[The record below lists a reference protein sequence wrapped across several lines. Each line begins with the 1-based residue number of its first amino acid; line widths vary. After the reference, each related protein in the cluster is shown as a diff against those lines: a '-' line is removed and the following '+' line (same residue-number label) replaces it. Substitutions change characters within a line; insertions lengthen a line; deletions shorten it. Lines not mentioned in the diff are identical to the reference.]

1 MSLNQSTI
9 DCYHPSNYEHYLVL
23 FYSKFSVQ
31 TFSLTGTFPLK
42 YRSLVEI
49 QYLTLLIQLWLTAV
63 SLWGTWLSTVCA
75 SQLRLSFFSWCFLC
89 SVCSAARTRALTS
102 RMGEQFAIVPDV
114 RAICRAMNMNYR
126 ISSNVWNDN
135 QSCHVTFVCRFW
147 CIKWLLVI
155 GLVVAFFFI
164 PDGANYTFSQG

>member
-9 DCYHPSNYEHYLVL
+9 DCSYHPSNYEHYLVL

-75 SQLRLSFFSWCFLC
+75 SQLRLSFFCWCFLC

-114 RAICRAMNMNYR
+114 RAICRAMNIELQDILKCLEWQPVM
-126 ISSNVWNDN
+126 
-135 QSCHVTFVCRFW
+135 SCDFCV
-147 CIKWLLVI
+147 
-155 GLVVAFFFI
+155 
-164 PDGANYTFSQG
+164 